1 MFFIIVL
8 MIVSITMA
16 LYGGAVSGYKYGG
29 LEFFKSFYDSAPV
42 FLRGNCLL
50 IFIAGI
56 FLFFL
61 SLFILNARKGNGS
74 KFLGILFIILAAP
87 SIVYGAFLCGYKFL
101 HLAFLEPVYNTAPEV
116 FKIWCA
122 ALFFGGIVLLAVAI
136 VILVVRHKRMVDN
149 YEATES
155 SSNTTYR
162 STSSSSSSSSAAET
176 LLSASGDWFPG
187 PGSTQAMRT
196 QEGDYVIHVES
207 DRPVSIGLYIVKD
220 VKNMFYAR
228 QRQTGGPIG
237 PFVALFSTGDE
248 DGQYMLIVSTD
259 RFPNPVDDRNELYAA
274 FIYTDRYGDITD
286 SVFQPRRDGQI
297 KFAAYCSGIND
308 VYNKIMRTPWRN
320 VVNEA
325 YQYKYVKRFE
335 DVVISKL
342 DSQKKKDYIRSIF
355 NKIHQI

>member
-87 SIVYGAFLCGYKFL
+87 SIVYGALLCGYKFL
-101 HLAFLEPVYNTAPEV
+101 HLSFLEPVYNTAPEV

-149 YEATES
+149 YEATER
-155 SSNTTYR
+155 SSNATYR
-162 STSSSSSSSSAAET
+162 STSSSSSAAET
-176 LLSASGDWFPG
+176 FLSASGNWFPG

-196 QEGDYVIHVES
+196 DEGDYMIQVET
-207 DRPVSIGLYIVKD
+207 DRPVFISLYIYKG

-228 QRQTGGPIG
+228 QSKAGGVIG
-237 PFVALFSTGDE
+237 PFVTLWATDE
-248 DGQYMLIVSTD
+248 DGQYMLFISADHFPTGTD
-259 RFPNPVDDRNELYAA
+259 RTEMVTALVYTNECV
-274 FIYTDRYGDITD
+274 RKGDT
-286 SVFQPRRDGQI
+286 VFKPYHGNI
-297 KFAAYCSGIND
+297 LFAAICNGLDD
-308 VYNKIMRTPWRN
+308 VYNRVLRTPWRN

-335 DVVISKL
+335 DAVISKIDDNL
-342 DSQKKKDYIRSIF
+342 RKNYIRSVF